1 MQSILVVNGPNLN
14 MLGVR
19 EPAIY
24 GTDTLASIETLCR
37 DTAKSHGLSIEFFQS
52 NHEGELIEA
61 IQNARATQ
69 AGIIINPAGYTH
81 TSVALADALSAVD
94 LPIIEVHLS
103 NIHQREEFRSY
114 SYVSKAADGVIC
126 GLGATGYTL
135 AIKALAERLA
145 AG

>member
-19 EPAIY
+19 EPGIY
-24 GTDTLASIETLCR
+24 GTATLESIETLCW
-37 DTAKSHGLSIEFFQS
+37 DSAKSHGLSIEFFQS

-61 IQNARATQ
+61 IQNARTTQ

-81 TSVALADALSAVD
+81 TSVALADALAAVD

-103 NIHQREEFRSY
+103 NIHRREEFRSH
-114 SYVSKAADGVIC
+114 SYVSKVADGVIC
-126 GLGATGYTL
+126 GLGAAGYTL

-145 AG
+145 AR